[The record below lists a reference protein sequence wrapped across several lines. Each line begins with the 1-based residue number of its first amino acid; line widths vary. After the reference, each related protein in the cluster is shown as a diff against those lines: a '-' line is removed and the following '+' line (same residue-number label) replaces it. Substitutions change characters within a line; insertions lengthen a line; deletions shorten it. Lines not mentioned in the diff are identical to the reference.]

1 MPGSSAAGAVDRIIE
16 VFPAEEQTQVRTHLS
31 ECLKAVLTQQ
41 LLPAATEQGRVAAM
55 EVLVATRA
63 IQAAIREA
71 NCHLIPGII
80 STGRKYGMQTM
91 EQAIRELAL
100 NGRIFPEV
108 ADETLEELALATT
121 A

>member
-1 MPGSSAAGAVDRIIE
+1 M
-16 VFPAEEQTQVRTHLS
+16 S

-41 LLPAATEQGRVAAM
+41 LLPAATERGRVAAV

-63 IQAAIREA
+63 IQAAIRES
-71 NCHLIPGII
+71 NNHLIPGII

-91 EQAIRELAL
+91 NQAIRELAL
-100 NGRIFPEV
+100 NGRILTDV
-108 ADETLEELALATT
+108 ADEKLEELALATT